1 MMRMAPSTPKPG
13 LMRVSREM
21 GAGVSVVV
29 LLDVAVAFAV
39 EVEEGVKVEVNVVR
53 TTAVFV

>member
-13 LMRVSREM
+13 LMRVSRDM
-21 GAGVSVVV
+21 GVGVAELV

-39 EVEEGVKVEVNVVR
+39 VVEVGVKVEVNVVR